1 MVRIRTGMR
10 RATTQMVS
18 TSKRRAGLSSRRS
31 SMLSSVRSRRSGILG
46 GSSWMDVM
54 NANSVQSS
62 RLARGNYDKLQKA
75 SASLVEQTRLLAEK
89 ADTGAK
95 GLTDAAAK
103 VVTDFNDTLKC
114 LKQTSG
120 VLNDYYRQSMK
131 ETVIGQKRELEEI
144 GITVGTDGSLSLN
157 KDKMTEADAEK
168 VKKLLGTSSTFAKRV
183 DAVASRAADNARA
196 NAESVSSRY
205 TASGGLAS
213 SCLSR
218 YNFRG

>member
-10 RATTQMVS
+10 RFTTQMVS
-18 TSKRRAGLSSRRS
+18 TTKRRAGLSSRRS
-31 SMLSSVRSRRSGILG
+31 SMLSSVRSKRSGVLG
-46 GSSWMDVM
+46 TSSWMDVM
-54 NANSVQSS
+54 NKNSVQSS
-62 RLARGNYDKLQKA
+62 RLARANYERLQKA
-75 SASLVEQTRLLAEK
+75 SDSLVEQTGLLAEK
-89 ADTGAK
+89 ADMGEK

-131 ETVIGQKRELEEI
+131 ETVMGQKRELEVI

-157 KDKMTEADAEK
+157 KDKLAEADAEK
-168 VKKLLGTSSTFAKRV
+168 VKNLLGTSSVFAKRV
-183 DAVASRAADNARA
+183 NAVASRAADNARA
-196 NAESVSSRY
+196 NAQSVSSQY
-205 TASGGLAS
+205 TASGRLANS
-213 SCLSR
+213 YLSR